1 MLTRVELENQLTNEI
16 HYLPIE
22 AIETLL
28 KLTALLKKNTAM
40 PVVQQADN
48 FVDFIRNS
56 PLMDVEL
63 DLTRSP
69 SLCRDL
75 EL

>member
-1 MLTRVELENQLTNEI
+1 MIDRAELENQLVHEI

-22 AIETLL
+22 AIETML
-28 KLTALLKKNTAM
+28 KLVSLMKKDVTIDTAQHAS
-40 PVVQQADN
+40 N

-56 PLMDVEL
+56 PLMEVEL
-63 DLTRSP
+63 DLTRDD
-69 SLCRDL
+69 SLFRDT

>member
-1 MLTRVELENQLTNEI
+1 MINRAELENKLVHEI

-22 AIETLL
+22 AIETML
-28 KLTALLKKNTAM
+28 KLVSLMKKENTVDTAQHAN
-40 PVVQQADN
+40 N

-56 PLMDVEL
+56 PLMEVEL
-63 DLTRSP
+63 DLTRNN
-69 SLCRDL
+69 SLCRDV